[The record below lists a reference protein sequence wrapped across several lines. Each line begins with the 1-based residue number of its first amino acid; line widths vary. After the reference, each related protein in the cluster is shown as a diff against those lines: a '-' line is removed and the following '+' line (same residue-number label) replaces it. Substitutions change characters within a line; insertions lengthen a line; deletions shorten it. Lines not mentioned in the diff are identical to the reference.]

1 MFCMEDLTK
10 QLGKR
15 IKQIRKE
22 SNYTQADFAEKIN
35 VDFKYLSRI
44 ETGLSTPSLKTIEKI
59 AEQLG
64 VDYRILFT
72 FDKPLDKKML
82 EVEICNKI
90 KKFSPEKL
98 KKLLEIINILE
109 YEF

>member
-1 MFCMEDLTK
+1 MEDLTR

-22 SNYTQADFAEKIN
+22 SNLTQADLAEKIN

-72 FDKPLDKKML
+72 FEKPLDRHLL
-82 EVEICNKI
+82 EVEILNKI
-90 KKFSPEKL
+90 KKYPPEKL
-98 KKLLEIINILE
+98 KKLLEIISILE

>member
-1 MFCMEDLTK
+1 MDDLTR
-10 QLGKR
+10 QLGKK

-22 SNYTQADFAEKIN
+22 SNLTQADLAEKIN

-64 VDYRILFT
+64 VDCGLLFT

-82 EVEICNKI
+82 EVEIYNKI
-90 KKFSPEKL
+90 KKYSPEKL
-98 KKLLEIINILE
+98 KKLLEIITILE